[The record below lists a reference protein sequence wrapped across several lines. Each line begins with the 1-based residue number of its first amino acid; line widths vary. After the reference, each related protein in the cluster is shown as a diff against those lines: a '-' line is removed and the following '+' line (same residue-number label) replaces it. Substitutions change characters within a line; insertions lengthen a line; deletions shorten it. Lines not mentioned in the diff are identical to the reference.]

1 VSRLRSPYDEVAV
14 GAADQVVQSAIDEFL
29 SCMGQQRAIIVTA
42 PAGAGKS
49 TLICRA
55 VGAARKRKKKLRVA
69 IVSPTNEQALG
80 LAGRLA
86 ADHPNETI
94 SLLPRDKLEIPES
107 LTSMRNFEVVK
118 APQANGAGVVVG
130 TLAKLGDAFGRSQL
144 RPFDAM
150 LIDESYQAN
159 STQYYAIGHLA
170 PTHLLVGDGGQLSPF
185 STLKDADHWRGL
197 AEDPLQ
203 TAVGVLLRN
212 HRDATP
218 VHKLPISRRLDARA
232 VPIAQAFYPGLRFQ
246 AAVRTGVRKLEMAA
260 SSKAGNLDRALDAA
274 AERGWGHLVLPEALT
289 LSADPE
295 MIAAIVGLV
304 TRLRARKATVR
315 CERFPTSSSPRVAV
329 GVSHNDQK
337 DQLRAALQDAGHDG
351 VVVDTAN
358 KLQGLEFDVVIAWH
372 PLAGLPEAD
381 EFHLDPGRLCVLL
394 TRHRHACIVV
404 GRDGDRELVRGVPPK
419 SPAYVGW
426 DQDPLLDGWA
436 VHEELFQ
443 ALAPYRID

>member
-1 VSRLRSPYDEVAV
+1 MSKARSAYDDAAVA
-14 GAADQVVQSAIDEFL
+14 GADEVVQSAIDGFL
-29 SCMGQQRAIIVTA
+29 KCTGEKRAIVVTA

-55 VGAARKRKKKLRVA
+55 VGAASKRKKKLRVA

-80 LAGRLA
+80 LADRLA
-86 ADHPNETI
+86 SEHPRETI
-94 SLLPRDKLEIPES
+94 SLLPRDGLEIPES
-107 LTSMRNFEVVK
+107 LTSRRNFEVVTAARANK
-118 APQANGAGVVVG
+118 ASVVVG
-130 TLAKLGDAFGRSQL
+130 TLAKLGDAFGRNQL
-144 RPFDAM
+144 HRFDAM
-150 LIDESYQAN
+150 MIDESYQAN

-218 VHKLPISRRLDARA
+218 VHKLPITRRLDARA
-232 VPIAQAFYPGLRFQ
+232 VPIAQAFYPGLTFQ
-246 AAVRTGVRKLEMAA
+246 AAVRTGVRKLELTA
-260 SSKAGNLDRALDAA
+260 SSKAGRLDRALDAA
-274 AERGWGHLVLPEALT
+274 AERGWAHLVLPEALT

-295 MIAAIVGLV
+295 MIASIVGLV
-304 TRLRARKATVR
+304 TRLRARKASVR
-315 CERFPTSSSPRVAV
+315 CERSPNKSPPRVAV

-337 DQLRAALQDAGHDG
+337 DQLRAALQSARHDD
-351 VVVDTAN
+351 VIVDTAN
-358 KLQGLEFDVVIAWH
+358 RLQGLEFDVVIAWH

-443 ALAPYRID
+443 VLAAHRID